1 MKTTMGNTLAALG
14 GDFLPSE
21 WSLPEIHDGYRT
33 LTAREADLLE
43 IYLRKARQYRA
54 RNNTMGCKAMLLAAY
69 FAQQHLS
76 GIQVDLTAPS
86 DWMSRL

>member
-1 MKTTMGNTLAALG
+1 MKTTMGETPAALG

-21 WSLPEIHDGYRT
+21 WSLPEFPDGYRI
-33 LTAREADLLE
+33 LTERETALLH

-54 RNNTMGCKAMLLAAY
+54 RNNTMGCKAMLLAAHY
-69 FAQQHLS
+69 AQQHLS
-76 GIQVDLTAPS
+76 GIEVDLSSPS